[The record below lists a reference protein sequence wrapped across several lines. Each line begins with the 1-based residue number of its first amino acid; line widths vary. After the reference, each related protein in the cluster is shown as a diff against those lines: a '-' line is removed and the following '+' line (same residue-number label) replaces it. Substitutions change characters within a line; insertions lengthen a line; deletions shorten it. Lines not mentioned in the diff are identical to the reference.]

1 MESQPMPNAFIPRA
15 VVHEWSEQIGNNPP
29 EHQAA
34 LSRLLRDQRRLSKF
48 VEENRESLQPASAG
62 VAMYL
67 VGVIIRMFE
76 LAGGRLRGG
85 TWEQIR
91 AASGRIESEL
101 GNLLPADDKF
111 PERVRAIAWRSQPH
125 ILDEALMAL
134 FERPTGENEA
144 DIAMGEKAKVT
155 FLLWAAIEVLD
166 QNWTPKP
173 GWAGEATYKYVK
185 IDPTTK

>member
-1 MESQPMPNAFIPRA
+1 MANPYLPRA
-15 VVHEWSEQIGNNPP
+15 TVHEWSEQIGNNPT

-48 VEENRESLQPASAG
+48 VEENKESLTPATAG

-67 VGVIIRMFE
+67 VGVIIRLFE
-76 LAGGRLRGG
+76 QAGGRLRGA

-91 AASGRIESEL
+91 AASGRIENEL
-101 GNLLPADDKF
+101 GNLLPVDDRF
-111 PERVRAIAWRSQPH
+111 PERVRAVSWRAQPH

-134 FERPTGENEA
+134 FDRPSGANEQDLA
-144 DIAMGEKAKVT
+144 GAEKAKVT

-166 QNWTPKP
+166 ENWTPKP
-173 GWAGEATYKYVK
+173 GFTGDKTYTYVK
-185 IDPTTK
+185 IDPTAKV